1 MMIITSAQLSTSWT
15 NNNFSAVNITKSSEN
30 SQLIMRIILLNVP
43 SGSGGGFACGFLSS
57 LSTGNSFLAAASVRI
72 RKDFL
77 TEYVCRSDVEVI
89 WLANRNKPIHE
100 NATLELHTKGDLI
113 LRDIDG
119 TLVWSTN
126 TSHMSV
132 VGLQMLKNG
141 NLKLMAGQELVA
153 RASSTDWNEGSY
165 YLSVT
170 SAAEPSEPDV
180 VLSRPIDNLEIGYMR
195 FDSDG
200 FARQLVSDDQSD
212 FHCREINP
220 PTCEN
225 RNAPSLLQLQDVHY
239 FNYVDRDAADLKG
252 IPMESCK
259 QACLRNCTSKLL
271 NFSYFNITCGNCFLP
286 SQGRKIFLLEVKT
299 IGSIHHVNLVR
310 LIGFCAENLH
320 RLLVYEFMCNGSK
333 TIIIDMAKG
342 IAYLHEDCRQ
352 RIVHV
357 DIKPQNILLDRNLSA
372 KISDFGLSKLIDKDH
387 SQVVTTMRGTP
398 GYLAPELFRS
408 IVTEKV
414 DVYSFRIVV
423 MEVVCGRKNLDQLQ
437 SEECMHLLLF
447 FMKNVEVERLIDSSE
462 VMQMRRVAVWCLHND
477 FTRRPSLSMVVKILE
492 GTMNFEASLAEITRE
507 AE

>member
-170 SAAEPSEPDV
+170 SAVYVVVGMAVPDFMDIV
-180 VLSRPIDNLEIGYMR
+180 YLMTLS
-195 FDSDG
+195 
-200 FARQLVSDDQSD
+200 
-212 FHCREINP
+212 
-220 PTCEN
+220 
-225 RNAPSLLQLQDVHY
+225 
-239 FNYVDRDAADLKG
+239 
-252 IPMESCK
+252 
-259 QACLRNCTSKLL
+259 
-271 NFSYFNITCGNCFLP
+271 
-286 SQGRKIFLLEVKT
+286 
-299 IGSIHHVNLVR
+299 
-310 LIGFCAENLH
+310 
-320 RLLVYEFMCNGSK
+320 
-333 TIIIDMAKG
+333 
-342 IAYLHEDCRQ
+342 
-352 RIVHV
+352 
-357 DIKPQNILLDRNLSA
+357 
-372 KISDFGLSKLIDKDH
+372 
-387 SQVVTTMRGTP
+387 
-398 GYLAPELFRS
+398 
-408 IVTEKV
+408 
-414 DVYSFRIVV
+414 
-423 MEVVCGRKNLDQLQ
+423 
-437 SEECMHLLLF
+437 
-447 FMKNVEVERLIDSSE
+447 
-462 VMQMRRVAVWCLHND
+462 
-477 FTRRPSLSMVVKILE
+477 
-492 GTMNFEASLAEITRE
+492 
-507 AE
+507 